1 VNYDQSLNYL
11 ETLAA
16 FGIKPGLTRIE
27 KLLELMGRPQLRY
40 RTIHVTGT
48 NGKGSTT
55 AMLAAI
61 LKAAGIKTGMYT
73 SPHLVSYTER
83 FLIDGQTV
91 SQEEFAAALTETAH
105 HVEMMMAAGEEQP
118 TEFEVLTAAAF
129 HYFAQKGVEWAVIEV
144 GLGGLLDSTN
154 VIIPRVSVITNV
166 MLDHTD
172 RCGTTLQEIA
182 FHKAG
187 IIKPGIPVVTAA
199 AEEALGVILGKAAE
213 CQAPVYQIGLDFQA
227 VRLGNQGTVQKI
239 HVTAPEFEFSEVID
253 LPLIGV
259 YQVENCANAVMAALC
274 LENDEP
280 RITVAAIHAGLQ
292 GVVWPGR
299 AEVLGNDP
307 VTIIDGAHNPAGAKA
322 LRDTL
327 NSVFP
332 GRPVTFLFGVL
343 RDKDRHG
350 IITELILP
358 TDTVVAVSP
367 LSPRAMPPAELAA
380 EISAVHIEIADTIA
394 AGLQR
399 ARILAG
405 ADGIVCAAGS
415 LYLIGVVRSL
425 IVDNQPAPAV

>member
-1 VNYDQSLNYL
+1 MNYDQSLDYL
-11 ETLAA
+11 ETLAT

-27 KLLELMGRPQLRY
+27 KLLDLMGQPQLRY

-83 FLIDGQTV
+83 FLIDGQ
-91 SQEEFAAALTETAH
+91 SASEGEFAAALTETAH
-105 HVEMMMAAGEEQP
+105 YVDAMVAEGEDQP

-154 VIIPRVSVITNV
+154 VIIPQASVITNV

-172 RCGTTLQEIA
+172 RCGTTVKEIA

-187 IIKPGIPVVTAA
+187 IIKPGVPVITAA
-199 AEEALGVILGKAAE
+199 TEEALDVMIEKAAE
-213 CQAPVYQIGLDFQA
+213 CRSPIYQKGLDFQA
-227 VRLGNQGTVQKI
+227 VRLGNQGMMQII
-239 HVTAPEFEFSEVID
+239 HVAAPGFEFSEVVK

-259 YQVENCANAVMAALC
+259 YQVENCANAVMTALC
-274 LENDEP
+274 LRKNEP
-280 RITVAAIHAGLQ
+280 RITNSAIHAGLQ
-292 GVVWPGR
+292 NVVWFGR
-299 AEVLGNDP
+299 AEVLKKDP
-307 VTIIDGAHNPAGAKA
+307 VIIIDGAHNPAGAKA

-332 GRPVTFLFGVL
+332 GRPITFLFGVL

-350 IITELILP
+350 IIKELISPL
-358 TDTVVAVSP
+358 DAVVVVSP
-367 LSPRAMPPAELAA
+367 LSPRAMPATELAP
-380 EISAVHIEIADTIA
+380 EISASHIEIADTIA
-394 AGLQR
+394 EGLERAG
-399 ARILAG
+399 ILAG
-405 ADGIVCAAGS
+405 ADGVVCAAGS

-425 IVDNQPAPAV
+425 IVGVQE